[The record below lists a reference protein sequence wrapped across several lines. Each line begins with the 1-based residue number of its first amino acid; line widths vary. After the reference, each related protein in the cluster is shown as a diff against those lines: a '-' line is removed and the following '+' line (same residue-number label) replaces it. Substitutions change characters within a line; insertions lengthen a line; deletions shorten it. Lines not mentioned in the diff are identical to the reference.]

1 MSDSLAAR
9 LPWPLRAMNR
19 AGAALRGLGLPLLPL
34 DAEGLM
40 DRARKATGLDDFGDP
55 RFREGFDRIVA
66 SLDGEA
72 RLTALGRSVARSDL
86 GRVLENRLRVTAVC
100 SRHPEIA
107 SEKVDA
113 PIFIVGAP
121 RTGTSI
127 LHELLAQD
135 PALRVPMTW
144 EVMHPWPPPET
155 ATYDVDPRIAEVEKH
170 FSGVDR
176 LLPEFKK
183 MHPMGARLP
192 QECAVLTAFDFA
204 TMVWHTQFDVPS
216 YQAWFEEGLDHRWLY
231 EVHRRQLRYL
241 QWRCPGSPW
250 VLKSPQ
256 HLWTLDALLE
266 VYPDAR
272 IVQTHRDPL
281 KIVASLTSLVSM
293 LRSMTS
299 DHVDPHAIGAD
310 WSRRLAAGL
319 EHTMAVRDRGV
330 PADQVYDLR
339 FQDFMRDEVAA
350 VRGIY
355 EHFGMTLSP
364 EAESGMRTFLAN
376 NAQDQHGRHTYR
388 LCDAGLDEAAERPRF
403 AAYQERHDV
412 PSERVNPD

>member
-1 MSDSLAAR
+1 MSDSLVAR
-9 LPWPLRAMNR
+9 LPWPVRAMNR
-19 AGAALRGLGLPLLPL
+19 AGAVARGLGLPMLPL

-40 DRARKATGLDDFGDP
+40 ARARKATGLDDFGDP
-55 RFREGFDRIVA
+55 GFREGLDRIVA
-66 SLDGEA
+66 SLEREA
-72 RLTALGRSVARSDL
+72 HLTALGRTVARSDL
-86 GRVLENRLRVTAVC
+86 GRLLENRLRVADVWK
-100 SRHPEIA
+100 RHPEIA

-113 PIFIVGAP
+113 PVFIVGAP

-135 PALRVPMTW
+135 PALRVPATW
-144 EVMHPWPPPET
+144 EVMYPWPPPET
-155 ATYDVDPRIAEVEKH
+155 ATHESDPRIAEVEKH

-176 LLPEFKK
+176 LLPDFKK

-192 QECAVLTAFDFA
+192 QECAVLTAHDFA

-216 YQAWFEEGLDHRWLY
+216 YQAWVETMDHRSLY
-231 EVHRRQLRYL
+231 EGHRRQLQYL

-250 VLKSPQ
+250 ALKSPQ
-256 HLWTLDALLE
+256 HLWMLEALLE

-281 KIVASLTSLVSM
+281 KIVASLTSLVCT

-299 DHVDPHAIGAD
+299 DRIDPGAVGAD

-319 EHTMAVRDRGV
+319 EHTMRVRERGV
-330 PADQVYDLR
+330 PAGQVYDLR
-339 FQDFMRDEVAA
+339 FQDFMRDEITA

-355 EHFGMTLSP
+355 AHFGMTLSP
-364 EAESGMRTFLAN
+364 EAESRMRAFLAQN
-376 NAQDQHGRHTYR
+376 TQDRHGRHRYR
-388 LCDAGLDEAAERPRF
+388 LSDAGLDEASERPRF

-412 PSERVNPD
+412 PSEPVNPD